1 METGISGFAS
11 AEALSLLCD
20 EPGAWRFE
28 TSRATAPD
36 GAELLRVR
44 LSATEPAP
52 PPRFDVRLVAAQP
65 GVRWI
70 WTSASDV
77 PTLPPEWG
85 GKMRTQIATQSPIL
99 VLAGTD
105 GRARLSVACSEAT
118 RLVDWR
124 FGLYEE
130 DGLVHVRLGFF
141 QEPEA
146 PLSAY
151 EAEIKAFA
159 DWVRGRRPSL
169 PLTLEDARDAVAL
182 VDAERRSMVTGRTVV
197 LPQWKRCGILR

>member
-1 METGISGFAS
+1 MKNDIPGFAS
-11 AEALSLLCD
+11 VEALRLSCN
-20 EPGAWRFE
+20 EPGAWRLE
-28 TSRATAPD
+28 ASRAAAPD

-44 LSATEPAP
+44 LSAPEPAP
-52 PPRFDVRLVAAQP
+52 PPRFEVSLVAPQP

-70 WTSASDV
+70 WTSGADV

-130 DGLVHVRLGFF
+130 DGLVHIRLGFF

-146 PLSAY
+146 PLSA
-151 EAEIKAFA
+151 
-159 DWVRGRRPSL
+159 
-169 PLTLEDARDAVAL
+169 
-182 VDAERRSMVTGRTVV
+182 
-197 LPQWKRCGILR
+197 